1 MIFSEQ
7 NTDLF
12 DVGEVELERPITL
25 PSHAPL
31 KEAVGLIAGQEKGT
45 PSSCILVE
53 EQGLIVGILTERDL
67 VRLSLAATTLQQ
79 TTVGEVMTHPV
90 VTLDQDSFT
99 DIFSVYSLMRR
110 HRIRHLPILDRQTAL
125 GIVTITS
132 LRQSLH
138 LGYFLRF
145 REVQEIMTHDVVT
158 ATSTMS
164 VLDVAQLMA
173 KNHISCVIIV
183 ENKAGIVK
191 PVGILTERDIVQ
203 FQSMELEL
211 KMLTTGQVMSQPL
224 IHMHPEDSLAIA
236 QKVMQQYRVRRVVV
250 VDQSGSL
257 KGIVTET
264 NLALILD
271 PLELFGMMEIL
282 QHRVNQ
288 LVADRDRLLPK
299 ENLQLQHALEANEFQ
314 LHYQPQLNIETGQII
329 GVEALVRWQSPRRGL
344 ISPAE
349 FIPIAEMT
357 GFIVP
362 LGDWIL
368 RQACEQLIA
377 WQQQGLPPL
386 EVSVNVSS
394 LQLAR
399 SQFVPRLKQL
409 LAELNFDPRWLKLE
423 LTESSLVENIE
434 HTLSQFQAIKKMGVA
449 IAIDDFG
456 TGYASLGYL
465 QHFPFDSLK
474 IDRCFVSNIHDNPKN
489 AAITTAIIR
498 MAQQL
503 DFSVVAEGVE
513 QEAEMQFLRQ
523 RHCHIIQGYWVSRPL
538 PPADFL
544 KFMKS
549 YMNHSSPYN
558 AEGNTDGE

>member
-25 PSHAPL
+25 PIHAPL

-67 VRLSLAATTLQQ
+67 VRLSLSATTLQQ

-90 VTLDQDSFT
+90 VTLDQESFT

-110 HRIRHLPILDRQTAL
+110 HRIRHLPILNRQIAL

-145 REVQEIMTHDVVT
+145 REVREIMTHDVVT

-173 KNHISCVIIV
+173 KNHISCVVIV
-183 ENKAGIVK
+183 ENNAGIVK
-191 PVGILTERDIVQ
+191 PLGILTERDIVQ

-211 KMLTTGQVMSQPL
+211 KTLTTGQVMSQPL

-299 ENLQLQHALEANEFQ
+299 ENLQLQNALEANEFE
-314 LHYQPQLNIETGQII
+314 LHYQPQLNIATGQII
-329 GVEALVRWQSPRRGL
+329 GVEALVRWQSPQRGL
-344 ISPAE
+344 ISPDE

-368 RQACEQLIA
+368 REACEQLIA

-399 SQFVPRLKQL
+399 SQFVPRLKQV

-513 QEAEMQFLRQ
+513 QEAEVQFLRQ

-538 PPADFL
+538 PPAECL
-544 KFMKS
+544 KFMKR
-549 YMNHSSPYN
+549 YMHPFS
-558 AEGNTDGE
+558 TL

>member
-1 MIFSEQ
+1 M
-7 NTDLF
+7 
-12 DVGEVELERPITL
+12 
-25 PSHAPL
+25 
-31 KEAVGLIAGQEKGT
+31 
-45 PSSCILVE
+45 
-53 EQGLIVGILTERDL
+53 
-67 VRLSLAATTLQQ
+67 
-79 TTVGEVMTHPV
+79 
-90 VTLDQDSFT
+90 
-99 DIFSVYSLMRR
+99 
-110 HRIRHLPILDRQTAL
+110 
-125 GIVTITS
+125 
-132 LRQSLH
+132 
-138 LGYFLRF
+138 
-145 REVQEIMTHDVVT
+145 
-158 ATSTMS
+158 
-164 VLDVAQLMA
+164 
-173 KNHISCVIIV
+173 
-183 ENKAGIVK
+183 
-191 PVGILTERDIVQ
+191 
-203 FQSMELEL
+203 
-211 KMLTTGQVMSQPL
+211 
-224 IHMHPEDSLAIA
+224 
-236 QKVMQQYRVRRVVV
+236 
-250 VDQSGSL
+250 
-257 KGIVTET
+257 
-264 NLALILD
+264 
-271 PLELFGMMEIL
+271 
-282 QHRVNQ
+282 NQ